1 MHTKILKIIKIFI
14 ISLLC
19 LYALFITEESIRLK
33 INDNSKPLIVLDRT
47 KYCISCLEPGEEID
61 FEYFSLGYKIKVK
74 YYMSEDSSD
83 DNKMVKVMGKEFY
96 LFYGIRLWSW
106 VS

>member
-1 MHTKILKIIKIFI
+1 MKKIFKIIRIILIVIIGIF
-14 ISLLC
+14 
-19 LYALFITEESIRLK
+19 ALFITEESIRLK
-33 INDNSKPLIVLDRT
+33 INDSSKPLIVLDRT

-61 FEYFSLGYKIKVK
+61 FEYFSLGYKIKLK

-83 DNKMVKVMGKEFY
+83 DNKMVKVMRKEFY

>member
-33 INDNSKPLIVLDRT
+33 INDSSKPLIVLDRT

-74 YYMSEDSSD
+74 YYKGFGW
-83 DNKMVKVMGKEFY
+83 NNIG
-96 LFYGIRLWSW
+96 
-106 VS
+106 

>member
-1 MHTKILKIIKIFI
+1 MKKVFKIIRIILIVIIGIF
-14 ISLLC
+14 
-19 LYALFITEESIRLK
+19 ALFITEESIRLK
-33 INDNSKPLIVLDRT
+33 INDSSKPLIVFDRT

-96 LFYGIRLWSW
+96 LFYGIWYTCL
-106 VS
+106 